1 MKKDIGFKL
10 DECSRYQKAELLD
23 LTSQLFDSVVL
34 PVLMYGGEVLAAYP
48 STEIEKVCIL
58 NSVNTY

>member
-1 MKKDIGFKL
+1 MKKDIGFNL

-34 PVLMYGGEVLAAYP
+34 PVLMYGEVLAAYP